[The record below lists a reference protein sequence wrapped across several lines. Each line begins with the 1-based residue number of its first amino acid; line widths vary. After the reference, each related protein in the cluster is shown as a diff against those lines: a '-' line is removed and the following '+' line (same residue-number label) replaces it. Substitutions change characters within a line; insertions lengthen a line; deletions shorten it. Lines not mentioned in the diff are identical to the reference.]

1 MSKFKTFSNTMYDS
15 SERIH
20 PLVEEITALLHYRE
34 LIYQFVSRSI
44 KTRYKRSMLG
54 VIWTMLNPLL
64 TMIVLTVVFSQLF
77 KISIANFP
85 VYVLSGQLV
94 WIFFST
100 TTGSAMGEMLWS
112 GELLKRI
119 YVPKSVYAM
128 AAVGTGLVN
137 FVGTGLVNL
146 IISLVPLSLIALLL
160 GLKMNFALLT
170 WPLAILLLSGFTLG
184 LSLLLS
190 TTTVYFADMLPV
202 YNVILTI
209 WLYATPIIY
218 PLDIVPL
225 PWQRL
230 FAVAKVVFIQPTLLL
245 CRAFPPPIAFWR
257 CPWGRYLASGS
268 SIHGG
273 YVLFRRMGLYLE
285 SKRVCL
291 SIVTHR

>member
-1 MSKFKTFSNTMYDS
+1 MKKFSNTMYDS

-20 PLVEEITALLHYRE
+20 PLVEEITALIHYRE

-137 FVGTGLVNL
+137 L

-202 YNVILTI
+202 YNVVLTI

-230 FAVAKVVFIQPTLLL
+230 FLFNPL
-245 CRAFPPPIAFWR
+245 
-257 CPWGRYLASGS
+257 YY
-268 SIHGG
+268 
-273 YVLFRRMGLYLE
+273 YVELFRRPLLFGVVPGADIWLPAAAFTVGMFFLGAWVFT
-285 SKRVCL
+285 SKSNEYAYRL
-291 SIVTHR
+291 

>member
-1 MSKFKTFSNTMYDS
+1 
-15 SERIH
+15 
-20 PLVEEITALLHYRE
+20 
-34 LIYQFVSRSI
+34 
-44 KTRYKRSMLG
+44 
-54 VIWTMLNPLL
+54 MLNPLL

-94 WIFFST
+94 WIFFSN

-128 AAVGTGLVN
+128 AA
-137 FVGTGLVNL
+137 VGTGLVNL

-230 FAVAKVVFIQPTLLL
+230 FLFNPL
-245 CRAFPPPIAFWR
+245 
-257 CPWGRYLASGS
+257 YY
-268 SIHGG
+268 
-273 YVLFRRMGLYLE
+273 YVELFRRPLLFGIVPGVDIWLPAAAFTVGMFFLGAWVFT
-285 SKRVCL
+285 SKANEYAYRL
-291 SIVTHR
+291 